1 MSMAWFLCDASFCWR
16 CLVLLTCVCFPFFFS
31 LFLSN
36 NAVWCKSLQSC
47 GTCCSTNRTTAF
59 LGLVKQALEIS
70 TATGLAPG
78 DSFPNDP
85 TTVTHPTRDSAW
97 LFRMVRE
104 QYAIDPA
111 WFLTPTLFPLDARD
125 INITN
130 NDGVREEYNAF
141 FINEHWYRAVGG
153 K

>member
-1 MSMAWFLCDASFCWR
+1 
-16 CLVLLTCVCFPFFFS
+16 
-31 LFLSN
+31 
-36 NAVWCKSLQSC
+36 
-47 GTCCSTNRTTAF
+47 
-59 LGLVKQALEIS
+59 
-70 TATGLAPG
+70 
-78 DSFPNDP
+78 
-85 TTVTHPTRDSAW
+85 
-97 LFRMVRE
+97 MVRE

-153 K
+153 KWMKNRRMYHWRLTE